1 MRIRSCIA
9 ASAAAALLVCASGA
23 GAAPRQDYDFRVLV
37 DGRPIGTQSFHFSRD
52 GAGYEMSTVAR
63 IKVRLLF
70 LTAYRFHQT
79 AVEHWRGGCLRAI
92 RSRTDDN
99 GDRYR
104 IRGTADASGLA
115 LTVNGSEDTLD
126 QACVHTF
133 AYWNP
138 RLLRSQR
145 LLDSETGKLKKVSL
159 ARLGRRPLP
168 WDPDTRATS
177 YRLHTGDGPTQLWY
191 NANGRWLGLR
201 SKLKNGH
208 TVVYRPI

>member
-1 MRIRSCIA
+1 MRIRPVLA
-9 ASAAAALLVCASGA
+9 ACAAIALLLGASGA
-23 GAAPRQDYDFRVLV
+23 GAAPRRDYDFRVLV
-37 DGRPIGTQSFHFSRD
+37 DGKPIGTQSFHFTED
-52 GAGYEMSTVAR
+52 GAGYEMSTEAR
-63 IKVRLLF
+63 IKVRFLF
-70 LTAYRFHQT
+70 FTAYRFHQT
-79 AVEHWRGGCLRAI
+79 AVERWRGGCLRTI

-99 GDRYR
+99 GNRFR
-104 IRGTADASGLA
+104 VRGRAVDTGLS